1 MKLSYNKK
9 SADPIYYIQKG
20 YRIGKK
26 TTTKTIARI
35 GKHSEL
41 LKITDDPLAYA
52 YKKLEEMKEEEK
64 NQKLSVE
71 FEVDFEMKVS
81 QINEHT
87 SQATPLN
94 IGYFYLQYIYNQ
106 LDLVAYFKRIAEDRK
121 VTFDCNLINR
131 FAVIDRVLS
140 PASKLATCKHVLN
153 YYEKPEIPYQHMLRF
168 LDVLAEN
175 YDSYI
180 EHLFQKSNKLVTRN
194 TSVCYFDCSNF
205 YFEIENE
212 DEDYIDPVTGEMIK
226 GFRKYGFSK
235 EHRPNPIAEMGL
247 FMDSDG
253 IPISMVLD
261 SGNTSEQV
269 VAVPGEKKLI
279 QMVGKNDFIY
289 CADAGLGSANIRLFN
304 SLGGRSFIVTQSV
317 KKLSDVMKTRVFDDK
332 NYKLLSDNKSITLN
346 FMKSF
351 DHKDGDNLH
360 FYKDKAYK
368 VLASDTLIDL
378 GLYEEKTTASGKRKK
393 VKSKATLEQCI
404 IVTFSRKF
412 YEYQRYIRN
421 RHIERAKEYLKNPDP
436 EEIKKGPNDVKRFLK
451 RISSTKSG
459 EEVQT
464 TYVLDEERIKEE
476 EKYDGF
482 YAIATNISILDDN
495 GDPIHSEI
503 LRIIEIMELRNLIED
518 CFRILKSYFGT
529 RPIFVSTKN
538 HITAHFMICFTA
550 LLIYRL
556 LEKKLNCNEE
566 HYTITEIL
574 TTLKNMNVADA
585 RGLYYMSLYNE
596 GGVLKALERYAN
608 LQLDKMYYQPKTLNK
623 TIRNIR

>member
-1 MKLSYNKK
+1 
-9 SADPIYYIQKG
+9 
-20 YRIGKK
+20 
-26 TTTKTIARI
+26 
-35 GKHSEL
+35 
-41 LKITDDPLAYA
+41 
-52 YKKLEEMKEEEK
+52 
-64 NQKLSVE
+64 
-71 FEVDFEMKVS
+71 
-81 QINEHT
+81 
-87 SQATPLN
+87 
-94 IGYFYLQYIYNQ
+94 
-106 LDLVAYFKRIAEDRK
+106 
-121 VTFDCNLINR
+121 
-131 FAVIDRVLS
+131 
-140 PASKLATCKHVLN
+140 
-153 YYEKPEIPYQHMLRF
+153 
-168 LDVLAEN
+168 
-175 YDSYI
+175 
-180 EHLFQKSNKLVTRN
+180 
-194 TSVCYFDCSNF
+194 
-205 YFEIENE
+205 
-212 DEDYIDPVTGEMIK
+212 
-226 GFRKYGFSK
+226 
-235 EHRPNPIAEMGL
+235 
-247 FMDSDG
+247 
-253 IPISMVLD
+253 
-261 SGNTSEQV
+261 
-269 VAVPGEKKLI
+269 
-279 QMVGKNDFIY
+279 
-289 CADAGLGSANIRLFN
+289 
-304 SLGGRSFIVTQSV
+304 
-317 KKLSDVMKTRVFDDK
+317 MKTRVFDDK